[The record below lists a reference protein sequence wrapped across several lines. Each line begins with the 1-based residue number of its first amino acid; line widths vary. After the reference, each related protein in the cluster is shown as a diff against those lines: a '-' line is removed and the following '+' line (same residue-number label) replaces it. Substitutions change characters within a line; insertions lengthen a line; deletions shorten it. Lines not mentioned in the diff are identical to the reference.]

1 MVIKMFKVIKN
12 YLDKNLF
19 YISVIITG
27 TTSFLLGIFYTLFK
41 SNVFERASNEF
52 LEGTGILG
60 SYVTVQSNMP
70 SGINYF
76 VIGLVLGIIFFFL
89 TAMLLRLYLKKDY
102 FKIFNLLSILN
113 SVLIVGLIISCIFI
127 NISYMF
133 SYIVLIISLLL
144 YLFIFYKSLDEIFD
158 VNLKQRIISLLVFI
172 GPIIIILILLKLFV

>member
-52 LEGTGILG
+52 LEGTGVLG

-89 TAMLLRLYLKKDY
+89 TAMLLR
-102 FKIFNLLSILN
+102 
-113 SVLIVGLIISCIFI
+113 
-127 NISYMF
+127 
-133 SYIVLIISLLL
+133 
-144 YLFIFYKSLDEIFD
+144 
-158 VNLKQRIISLLVFI
+158 
-172 GPIIIILILLKLFV
+172 